1 MIRSLWTA
9 ATGMVA
15 QQLEQDVISNNLAN
29 VNTVGF
35 KKSRA
40 DFQDLMYQVLT
51 KAGSQTSAGNQLP
64 AGIEVGL
71 GVKPMASQKIFT
83 QGDYQQTGNQ
93 FDFAIEGN
101 GFFEINNNGRL
112 AYTRAGNF
120 KVNSNTELVN
130 SEGLILNSAAGMTI
144 PLGTVVFTVES
155 GGTMT
160 AFDNTGVALA
170 GPVQM
175 QLYNFTNPAGL
186 TSLGRNLYEPTEA
199 SGAAT
204 AGNPGVGGLG
214 TISQRY
220 LEMANVSVI
229 DEMVKMIVGQ
239 RAYEINSK
247 AIQTADSMLQLINN
261 LKR

>member
-15 QQLEQDVISNNLAN
+15 QQLEQDVIANNLAN

-40 DFQDLMYQVLT
+40 DFQDLMYQIIT
-51 KAGSQTSAGNQLP
+51 KSGSQTSAGNQLP

-101 GFFEINNNGRL
+101 GFFQIDNNGRT
-112 AYTRAGNF
+112 AYTRAGNL
-120 KVNSNTELVN
+120 KVNKDGILTN
-130 SEGLILNSAAGMTI
+130 SEGLKLTPEVST
-144 PLGTVVFTVES
+144 PQGTVAFTVDS
-155 GGTMT
+155 GGTWT
-160 AFDNTGVALA
+160 ASDHTGGVLA
-170 GPVQM
+170 TGRIELADFM
-175 QLYNFTNPAGL
+175 NPSGL
-186 TSLGRNLYEPTEA
+186 TSIGRNLYDKTEGSGEPTTG
-199 SGAAT
+199 S
-204 AGNPGVGGLG
+204 PGENGLG

-247 AIQTADSMLQLINN
+247 SVQTADSMLQMINN

>member
-15 QQLEQDVISNNLAN
+15 QQLEQDIVANNLAN

-40 DFQDLMYQVLT
+40 DFEDLMYQLVT
-51 KAGSQTSAGNQLP
+51 KSGSQTSEGNQLP

-101 GFFEINNNGRL
+101 GFFQIDNNGRT

-120 KVNSNTELVN
+120 KINKDGVLTNTE
-130 SEGLILNSAAGMTI
+130 GLKLTPEVSA
-144 PLGTVVFTVES
+144 PQGTVTFTVDS
-155 GGTMT
+155 GGTWT
-160 AFDNTGVALA
+160 AADSTGSVLA
-170 GPVQM
+170 TGRIELATFM
-175 QLYNFTNPAGL
+175 NPAGL
-186 TSLGRNLYEPTEA
+186 TSLGRNLYDKTEGSGEPV
-199 SGAAT
+199 
-204 AGNPGVGGLG
+204 AGNPGENGLG
-214 TISQRY
+214 TVSQRY

-247 AIQTADSMLQLINN
+247 AVQTADSMLQIINN
-261 LKR
+261 LKRS